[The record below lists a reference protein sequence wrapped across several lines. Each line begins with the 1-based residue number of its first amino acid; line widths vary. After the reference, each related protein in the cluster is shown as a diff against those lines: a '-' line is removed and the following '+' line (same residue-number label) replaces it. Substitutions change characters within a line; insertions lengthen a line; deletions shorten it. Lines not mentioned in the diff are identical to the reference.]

1 MNPEQQSKD
10 AWQVLA
16 SLVNTLPPEERAR
29 QLVEIGK
36 LIHDLRQAMGIA
48 SSSEA
53 VLRRDANLP
62 PEDMELLN
70 LIRSSVKRALALLG
84 DFARPFDE
92 CEDVVEKS

>member
-1 MNPEQQSKD
+1 MISQEQSKD
-10 AWQVLA
+10 AWKVLA
-16 SLVNTLPPEERAR
+16 SLVNAMPAEERTR
-29 QLVEIGK
+29 QRVEIGK
-36 LIHDLRQAMGIA
+36 LVHDLRQAMGIA

-70 LIRSSVKRALALLG
+70 LIRSSVKRALALLD

-92 CEDVVEKS
+92 DVKTPEE